1 MRGSVSVNRRVK
13 VCASVS
19 HMGMSVSTAVCK
31 RVTHG
36 HASGSLWEQRE
47 HQAGVFRE
55 CGGCSGA
62 KTIISADA
70 EWSRLCWRLEGD
82 NPGNTTTLQ
91 APANP
96 SAEQSG
102 VRTQKHIH
110 VCRAGQWG
118 PSSEERAIVRVVG
131 IYGSSRSHFSQ
142 VHDILSVKV

>member
-1 MRGSVSVNRRVK
+1 
-13 VCASVS
+13 
-19 HMGMSVSTAVCK
+19 MGMSVSTAVCK

-55 CGGCSGA
+55 CGGWSGA

-96 SAEQSG
+96 SDVRQNSPACVPRSTFMCAEQGSG
-102 VRTQKHIH
+102 DPLLKNV
-110 VCRAGQWG
+110 
-118 PSSEERAIVRVVG
+118 P
-131 IYGSSRSHFSQ
+131 
-142 VHDILSVKV
+142 